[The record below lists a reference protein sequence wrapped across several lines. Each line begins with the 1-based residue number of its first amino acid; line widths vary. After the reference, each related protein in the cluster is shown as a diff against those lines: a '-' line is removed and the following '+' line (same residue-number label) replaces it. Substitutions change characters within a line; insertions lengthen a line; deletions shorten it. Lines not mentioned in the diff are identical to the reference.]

1 MRRGLGSTGGAGLIW
16 ALGGALFLAHVA
28 HATDG
33 TESAPTILLGVV
45 LPALVSLGVVGG
57 GVWLWRS
64 SLGAATARRIGAW
77 CVVGTAVLSA
87 SAALTIRSQQAHGV
101 QMADRAFVVLSA
113 ASVGALIGFVIG
125 LYDAQRHR
133 QRAEIEARERAL
145 HDLHTTTRDLVRLR
159 DREEIA
165 TRAVDA
171 ARDILNLWVSGCWLY
186 DETEHALRPVAVTE
200 EGTDLVQE
208 VPTYTEGESLSWRAF
223 ETGEVMTFD
232 DVSEQPDRHRSDTPI
247 RSEII
252 LPLGEHGVMNIGST
266 ETGAFDEVDVSLAQI
281 LAANARTA
289 LERADRE
296 QQLAAARDQATRLN
310 RQLTVLNRVF
320 RHDLR
325 NAANVIHGHAELLAE
340 GAGDDTAESAATIRE
355 QAADL
360 AEMSRQ
366 IRDIECV
373 LQSEQNGRSV
383 VDLVDLVEAEL
394 DRVERDY
401 PAVRTD
407 GPARDSCRVTAHSL
421 VESAVRNVIDNAAGH
436 NDAESPEIDVE
447 IVDAGDDAVEVRIAD
462 NGPGIPDAEVAVLE
476 RGYETPLDHT
486 SGLGLWLVS
495 WIVRESDGEVSFRE
509 RDPRG
514 SVVCLTFAKASAGAP
529 EDDATDSET
538 TARTTG

>member
-1 MRRGLGSTGGAGLIW
+1 MGGLAVIL
-16 ALGGALFLAHVA
+16 ALGGGLCLAHLV
-28 HATDG
+28 HATHSA
-33 TESAPTILLGVV
+33 ESSRTILFGVV
-45 LPALVSLGVVGG
+45 FPALISLGVFAG
-57 GVWLWRS
+57 GVWLWRRS
-64 SLGAATARRIGAW
+64 VGAATANRIAAW
-77 CVVGTAVLSA
+77 CIVCVGALSSSAV
-87 SAALTIRSQQAHGV
+87 LTIRSQQAHGV
-101 QMADRAFVVLSA
+101 RMVDQEFVVLGA

-133 QRAEIEARERAL
+133 QRAEIATRERAL
-145 HDLHTTTRDLVRLR
+145 HDLHTATRDLVRLR

-165 TRAVDA
+165 TRAVET
-171 ARDILNLWVSGCWLY
+171 ARDILDLRVSGAWLY
-186 DETEHALRPVAVTE
+186 DDDEDALKPVAVTDE
-200 EGTDLVQE
+200 ETDLISD
-208 VPTYTEGESLSWRAF
+208 VPTYTAGTSLSWRAF
-223 ETGEVMTFD
+223 ETGEVMVFD
-232 DVSEQPDRHRSDTPI
+232 DVSDQPERHRSDTPI

-252 LPLGEHGVMNIGST
+252 LPLGDHGVINIGST
-266 ETGAFDEVDVSLAQI
+266 DVGTFDEADVSLAKI
-281 LAANARTA
+281 LAANTRTA

-325 NAANVIHGHAELLAE
+325 NAANVIQGHAELLAE
-340 GAGDDTAESAATIRE
+340 SAIEDGADSAATIRD

-373 LQSEQNGRSV
+373 LQSELNETTV
-383 VDLVDLVEAEL
+383 VDLADIIEAEL
-394 DRVERDY
+394 ERVERDY
-401 PAVRTD
+401 SGVRTD
-407 GPARDSCRVTAHSL
+407 GPACESCRVAAHSL
-421 VESAVRNVIDNAAGH
+421 VESALRNVIDNAAKH

-447 IVDAGDDAVEVRIAD
+447 IADAGDDAVEVRIAD

-495 WIVRESDGEVSFRE
+495 WIVAKSNGEVSFRE

-514 SVVCLTFAKASAGAP
+514 SVVCLTFETASP
-529 EDDATDSET
+529 ETPDDPGTDAEPTVDSPT
-538 TARTTG
+538 

>member
-1 MRRGLGSTGGAGLIW
+1 MRRVFDSMGGFVVIWGLGS
-16 ALGGALFLAHVA
+16 ALFLAHFV
-28 HATDG
+28 HAIDT
-33 TESAPTILLGVV
+33 TEPARTILFGVV
-45 LPALVSLGVVGG
+45 LPALISLGVVVG
-57 GVWLWRS
+57 GVWLWRRS
-64 SLGAATARRIGAW
+64 VGAATARRIGTW
-77 CVVGTAVLSA
+77 CVVCTGVLSA
-87 SAALTIRSQQAHGV
+87 SAVLTIRSQQARGV
-101 QMADRAFVVLSA
+101 RMADQAFVVLSA

-125 LYDAQRHR
+125 IYDAQRHR
-133 QRAEIEARERAL
+133 QRAEIETRERAL

-171 ARDILNLWVSGCWLY
+171 AHDILNLRVSCCWLY
-186 DETEHALRPVAVTE
+186 DDSEDALKPAAITE
-200 EGTDLVQE
+200 EGTDLVPD
-208 VPTYTEGESLSWRAF
+208 VPTYTAGESLSWRAF

-252 LPLGEHGVMNIGST
+252 IPLGEHGVMNIGST
-266 ETGAFDEVDVSLAQI
+266 ETCAFDEVEVSLARI
-281 LAANARTA
+281 LAANTRTA

-296 QQLAAARDQATRLN
+296 QQLAAARDRATQLN

-325 NAANVIHGHAELLAE
+325 NAANVVHGHAELLAE
-340 GAGDDTAESAATIRE
+340 SAGEDAADSAATIRE

-373 LQSEQNGRSV
+373 LQNGQNETAV

-394 DRVERDY
+394 GRVERDY

-407 GPARDSCRVTAHSL
+407 GPDRDSCRVIAHSL
-421 VESAVRNVIDNAAGH
+421 VEAAVRNVIDNAARH
-436 NDAESPEIDVE
+436 NDAESPEIDAE
-447 IVDAGDDAVEVRIAD
+447 IVESGNDAVEARIAD

-514 SVVCLTFAKASAGAP
+514 SVVCLRFEKASSDAP
-529 EDDATDSET
+529 DDAANAET
-538 TARTTG
+538 SVRSSR